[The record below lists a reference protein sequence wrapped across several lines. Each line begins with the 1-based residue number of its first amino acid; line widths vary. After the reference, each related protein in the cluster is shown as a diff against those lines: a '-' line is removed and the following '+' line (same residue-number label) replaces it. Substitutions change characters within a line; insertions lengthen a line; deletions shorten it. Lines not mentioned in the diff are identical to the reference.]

1 MEVQRALVKQ
11 HSSFRSCDDLG
22 EFYKDIFN
30 DSSIASKFTF
40 AKTKCMYT
48 IKYGIAPYVKEKLSE
63 KLSSSPYFRKILQDD
78 LLTVKKKSE
87 EENLIITLT
96 AESDSYVEQAAAEA
110 VGPADMKLLIL
121 KAQSFK

>member
-1 MEVQRALVKQ
+1 MNNLEPLVDLDMEVQRAEIKPALRVVEQ

-78 LLTVKKKSE
+78 LLTVKKK
-87 EENLIITLT
+87 
-96 AESDSYVEQAAAEA
+96 
-110 VGPADMKLLIL
+110 
-121 KAQSFK
+121 

>member
-1 MEVQRALVKQ
+1 MNNLESLVDLDMEVQRAEIKSALRVVKQ

-40 AKTKCMYT
+40 GKTKCMYT

-63 KLSSSPYFRKILQDD
+63 KLSSLPYF
-78 LLTVKKKSE
+78 SCHSM
-87 EENLIITLT
+87 NHII
-96 AESDSYVEQAAAEA
+96 
-110 VGPADMKLLIL
+110 P
-121 KAQSFK
+121 F